1 MILLAVKV
9 SIALL
14 VFGVGLTATMR
25 DVTYFLRHRALFVWT
40 MVSMYVAMPLFV
52 VWLCLKFEVHP
63 AIRIALVALS
73 ISPVPPF
80 LPTKSSKAG
89 GHGSYTISLV
99 VATSLLAAAIVPAS
113 LWIIGR
119 LFGLPLSAPI
129 GNVIKVVATTL
140 LVPMGIGIAVA
151 HFRPAAA
158 HAGKRVMTLATIVL
172 AVAVVPILF
181 TSWPTFRGFVGD
193 GTLAVIVAFTLTG
206 LCVGYVLGGP
216 EPEHRTVLA
225 LATASR
231 HPAVALAIATENFPG
246 NKLIVPALLLALL
259 VSAAA
264 STPFVMKSRKRARER
279 LHSQAAM
286 TGDDAEQE
294 RISFRGTPDQ
304 APVAH
309 APDRPERIYRT
320 KRVPVWGFALFLLG
334 LAGIAVLTW
343 REVPRFMGWGSET
356 APTIR
361 DAAGDVKIDTRM
373 APAGRISNM
382 PEYVVQYFTSV
393 GFAPGSAA
401 LTRSGKQLLDNLMD
415 QGDTLRAYFV
425 EVAAFADAP
434 SEEASNTSLSAARAD
449 SVIAYLARVRLVP
462 MERIMN
468 ATGLDTSRAADAVQT
483 LKGGPHA
490 KNRRADVR
498 IVVMRRTSPR

>member
-1 MILLAVKV
+1 V
-9 SIALL
+9 SQVRGAPGDQDCAR
-14 VFGVGLTATMR
+14 GVIDFAGA
-25 DVTYFLRHRALFVWT
+25 
-40 MVSMYVAMPLFV
+40 S
-52 VWLCLKFEVHP
+52 
-63 AIRIALVALS
+63 
-73 ISPVPPF
+73 VPSDQE
-80 LPTKSSKAG
+80 LKAG

-231 HPAVALAIATENFPG
+231 HPAVALAIATANFPG

-309 APDRPERIYRT
+309 APDRPKPLYHR

-334 LAGIAVLTW
+334 SQELLCSRGARSRGSWAGAV
-343 REVPRFMGWGSET
+343 RRRQPSET
-356 APTIR
+356 L
-361 DAAGDVKIDTRM
+361 
-373 APAGRISNM
+373 PA
-382 PEYVVQYFTSV
+382 
-393 GFAPGSAA
+393 
-401 LTRSGKQLLDNLMD
+401 
-415 QGDTLRAYFV
+415 
-425 EVAAFADAP
+425 
-434 SEEASNTSLSAARAD
+434 
-449 SVIAYLARVRLVP
+449 
-462 MERIMN
+462 
-468 ATGLDTSRAADAVQT
+468 TSRSTREWRQPGAFRICRST
-483 LKGGPHA
+483 LCSISRASGS
-490 KNRRADVR
+490 RREA
-498 IVVMRRTSPR
+498 RR